1 MDSSMARAEKIRAEI
16 RRHDVNYYVYDR
28 PTVPD
33 SEYDALMRELRE
45 LESAHPE
52 LVTPD
57 SPTQRVAPAPLTS
70 FSQVKHGTPLLS
82 LANATTL
89 AELEEFDGRVRAAC
103 AGDVEYVVELKV
115 DGLAVALS
123 YADGI
128 FLQGATR
135 GDGEMGEDITVNL
148 RTIPSLPLRLT
159 RPLSLEV
166 RGEAYI
172 AKKVFA
178 DLNSQRQE
186 KGLQVFANP
195 RNAAAGSLRQLDPAA
210 AAERKLRLLAYG
222 VAGAQE
228 LGLNRQSEALDM
240 LEELGFAV
248 SKVRS
253 VCSSIAEVYDLCLK
267 YQAMRHELPY
277 EIDGMVIKL
286 NDFEGQRQLGATA
299 KSPRWAVAYKFP
311 AEVAISR
318 LLSIEIAVG
327 RTGTLNPTAV
337 LEPVSLAGTTVSRAS
352 LHNADLIAA
361 KDIRVGDYV
370 YVQKAG
376 DIIPEVIGPLVERRT
391 GAQVPFRY
399 PDRCPE
405 CVTPVLRRQ
414 GEVAWRCPNPLCPAK
429 QREKIIHFVSKAG
442 MDVEG
447 LGESLVLLL
456 VSSGQVKTVAD
467 LYRLP
472 REELLKL
479 PRLAEK
485 SVDKLLQSIARSK
498 DKGLERLLAAL
509 GIPLVGERAAETLA
523 REFGTLE
530 RFRRATCEDLMTLPE
545 IGPKMAAAIVDYLTD
560 EGNRALLDD
569 LCSLGL
575 NLIFSQTRTGESLRG
590 KTFVITGTL
599 PGISREEAAGL
610 ITSHGGVVS
619 GAVSARTDYL
629 LAGEKAGSKLDEAR
643 KLNVKVV
650 GLAEL
655 QTLISQPRES

>member
-210 AAERKLRLLAYG
+210 VAERKLRLLAYG

-228 LGLNRQSEALDM
+228 LGLNRQNEALDM

-610 ITSHGGVVS
+610 ITSHGGIVS

-629 LAGEKAGSKLDEAR
+629 LAGEKAGSKLDKAR
-643 KLNVKVV
+643 KLNVKVI

-655 QTLISQPRES
+655 QALISQPREI